1 MRTAFEQLC
10 NKLGVAQA
18 SPEAEVV
25 STMVNEMIFSDR
37 EYTNEE
43 IIEAVAER
51 FARWSN
57 RRQEQNQGYAIIAA
71 ETYMTADTGKQY
83 RVVLGRMETRHGA
96 MFVTW
101 DSTTGGTDFVDYF
114 WGHYFDNEKA
124 ARADYHRRLAEQYEG

>member
-18 SPEAEVV
+18 SPEAEIV

-57 RRQEQNQGYAIIAA
+57 HRQEQNQGYAIIAA
-71 ETYMTADTGKQY
+71 ETYMTANTGKQY

-114 WGHYFDNEKA
+114 WGHYFYDEKA
-124 ARADYHRRLAEQYEG
+124 ARADYHRRLAEHYER